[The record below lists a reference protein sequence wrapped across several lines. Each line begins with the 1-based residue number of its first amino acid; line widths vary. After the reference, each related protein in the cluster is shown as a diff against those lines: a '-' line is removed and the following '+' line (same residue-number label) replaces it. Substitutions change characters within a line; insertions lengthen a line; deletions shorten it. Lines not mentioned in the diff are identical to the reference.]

1 MFKELWTYHKKF
13 IEKKEKKIKINQVC
27 EEDNFDQSIF
37 ENWSPQIAEKKRENL
52 KTLIRTIC
60 DLAYNRGSNVPS
72 DYDVF
77 QGQTYQSFGLTR
89 AYAQGIWLL
98 LLVLVRVPKI
108 VSTQEIKKFCDS
120 VLTVFSGEKFGNPFF
135 VQKILRALFHFR
147 PKPRVHVDMYVLI
160 MTECIKNNQWINC
173 QCSKSHIPFF

>member
-1 MFKELWTYHKKF
+1 MYKTQKSFYRIQQYPCLKNCERTIRSSSKRKK
-13 IEKKEKKIKINQVC
+13 KNIKINQVC

-89 AYAQGIWLL
+89 AYAQGI
-98 LLVLVRVPKI
+98 
-108 VSTQEIKKFCDS
+108 
-120 VLTVFSGEKFGNPFF
+120 
-135 VQKILRALFHFR
+135 
-147 PKPRVHVDMYVLI
+147 
-160 MTECIKNNQWINC
+160 
-173 QCSKSHIPFF
+173 